1 MQKVSLPGDDIFRKH
16 HAQDRVIIRRAQ
28 FKFSATRAGGDFRAS
43 QTLRTDKSLL
53 LSYCAEYEVSILFGY
68 IFQLS
73 LSTVQESFPCQ
84 TTGTDSYLRLVD
96 IVSGTSQI
104 FFHA

>member
-1 MQKVSLPGDDIFRKH
+1 MQKVSLTGDDIFRKH

-68 IFQLS
+68 IFQLGLCS
-73 LSTVQESFPCQ
+73 IQKSFPGQ
-84 TTGTDSYLRLVD
+84 ASGANGYL
-96 IVSGTSQI
+96 
-104 FFHA
+104 